1 MSGHFRLVWMFQHNK
16 IIHKHYVCYI
26 LNLTCCGLARAM
38 SPGGPLM
45 FTPGPLMFN
54 SWALERLSSLLLD
67 RFNSLT
73 PGRLSSLA
81 PGRFNSLGP
90 ERFWKLSLVPEMLS
104 SLAAGRFWKLMLSF
118 TSSNLTRRLSKSTL
132 IHLWPKMLW
141 PHTHLAIKAEMPKWR
156 QISRRGSISRWVI
169 VATCVKNDFML
180 WYLWW
185 MISLSG
191 DIQRK
196 ESKELESLIWVI
208 PRQCRRTAGASW
220 QRWNKFSCLHKQLF
234 SLSIFWATTDWK
246 SFYNTS
252 RIFPE

>member
-1 MSGHFRLVWMFQHNK
+1 MSGHFRLAWMFQHNK

-54 SWALERLSSLLLD
+54 SRALERLSSLLPD

-73 PGRLSSLA
+73 PGRFNSLGPGRLSSLG

-118 TSSNLTRRLSKSTL
+118 TSSNLTRRLS
-132 IHLWPKMLW
+132 
-141 PHTHLAIKAEMPKWR
+141 
-156 QISRRGSISRWVI
+156 
-169 VATCVKNDFML
+169 
-180 WYLWW
+180 
-185 MISLSG
+185 
-191 DIQRK
+191 
-196 ESKELESLIWVI
+196 
-208 PRQCRRTAGASW
+208 
-220 QRWNKFSCLHKQLF
+220 
-234 SLSIFWATTDWK
+234 
-246 SFYNTS
+246 
-252 RIFPE
+252 